1 MCVFPEEGGEV
12 SNIGDARWIR
22 GHKARSVS
30 SVGAV
35 RTCMVVERGLGG
47 KIEASIDLRQGQSEK
62 IDPTGQ

>member
-12 SNIGDARWIR
+12 SSIGDARWIR

-47 KIEASIDLRQGQSEK
+47 EDRSIN
-62 IDPTGQ
+62 